1 MSYRQYLRPWF
12 SLCFIWCA
20 ALQAQ
25 TLPPSFTGP
34 LLAPAAQT
42 TPFKHHNLE
51 TYLFFTDLSGVYNSY
66 RKVTH
71 TPGNKSYA
79 INPLYSYG
87 LTSFSDIQYS
97 IPYNFNQNQGAFDS
111 GFSDVS
117 VTLGFQ
123 VLTQK
128 PNHLLPDLRVT
139 LQTILPSGNYQ
150 NLNPNLHFTDATGL
164 GSYQTALNLNFGYL
178 FTLNPSHVVRTRLSL
193 GYTLASPVK
202 VTGYSI
208 YGGSA
213 NTIGKIHPGNML
225 TLDAAAEFNLTE
237 HWVGVMET
245 FISSRS
251 QLTFN
256 GFPGLTDNTFN
267 QLNKGITKALT
278 LAPAIEYNLN
288 QHLGFIAGP
297 WFTLRGK
304 ETAQFLS
311 YVVAVNFYW

>member
-1 MSYRQYLRPWF
+1 M
-12 SLCFIWCA
+12 
-20 ALQAQ
+20 
-25 TLPPSFTGP
+25 
-34 LLAPAAQT
+34 
-42 TPFKHHNLE
+42 
-51 TYLFFTDLSGVYNSY
+51 
-66 RKVTH
+66 
-71 TPGNKSYA
+71 
-79 INPLYSYG
+79 
-87 LTSFSDIQYS
+87 
-97 IPYNFNQNQGAFDS
+97 
-111 GFSDVS
+111 
-117 VTLGFQ
+117 
-123 VLTQK
+123 
-128 PNHLLPDLRVT
+128 
-139 LQTILPSGNYQ
+139 
-150 NLNPNLHFTDATGL
+150 
-164 GSYQTALNLNFGYL
+164 
-178 FTLNPSHVVRTRLSL
+178 VRTRLSL

-213 NTIGKIHPGNML
+213 NTVGKIHPGNML